1 MSISPTHLKP
11 GSEAWQHA
19 DDLAQHVYRITWK
32 FMQSDPGL
40 AQRMRSAAL
49 TVGASLSDGARA
61 GSRPPGRRG
70 VQIASAALSELG
82 YYLHFARRAGLL
94 GDIDLRRVGAMSAA
108 VDQHLSSQESRGG
121 AAEDGRRHPHHQEGP
136 LVPRDIVKSDGAPN
150 AIGPYSQGV
159 KANGFVFV
167 SGQIA
172 LDPRTGQIVGQDIKT
187 QTRRALDNI
196 QAILAAAGSSL
207 DRVVK
212 CTVFLKDMND
222 FGPMNEEYGSYFK
235 ELPPA
240 RSTFQVAKL
249 PRDALVEIEAIASL

>member
-1 MSISPTHLKP
+1 
-11 GSEAWQHA
+11 
-19 DDLAQHVYRITWK
+19 VYRITWK
-32 FMQSDPGL
+32 FLQSDPGL

-49 TVGASLSDGARA
+49 AIGAECSREASGA
-61 GSRPPGRRG
+61 GRRR
-70 VQIASAALSELG
+70 VQAALTELG

-94 GDIDLRRVGAMSAA
+94 GEADQRRIGAMSALVGRSVTA
-108 VDQHLSSQESRGG
+108 QESRGASG
-121 AAEDGRRHPHHQEGP
+121 EDARRHPGRQEGTT
-136 LVPRDIVKSDGAPN
+136 VPREIVKSDSAPN
-150 AIGPYSQGV
+150 AIGPYSQAV

-172 LDPRTGQIVGQDIKT
+172 LDPRTGQMVGQDIKT

-196 QAILAAAGSSL
+196 KAIVETAGSSL
-207 DRVVK
+207 DRVMK

-240 RSTFQVAKL
+240 RSTVQVAKL
-249 PRDALVEIEAIASL
+249 PRDALVEIEAIAAL